1 MTANPNT
8 QDAHLRCYGAD
19 IALLFSP
26 TTAGPANS
34 KAPPADRLP
43 EGRDPQ
49 AEMVRGRR
57 RRAQAGRSQN
67 RPADGL
73 VERSRAGHRR
83 PPDAYGECLRLP
95 VSQRPGEVV
104 LRHFGTVIPGEEG
117 SRDRGHPPARP
128 ETHGRKPGGG
138 PGRRAVDGCKDARAL
153 RPENDVALRP
163 CQRPGRGSRRGADR
177 EGDRGCHDGRAIARP
192 DRSDSPGRTLPTP
205 IVPYRGRVMNASTS
219 CPRGTPMDGA
229 EHALAG
235 LFSTG
240 PWSRRRQWYR
250 RSPECCRAT
259 QRQSSG
265 TASAQGRLATRDP
278 ALEPWSIPGHHSPVT
293 KVATSDDNVGQC

>member
-1 MTANPNT
+1 MVRRLQPDSARRGEPCAPAASP
-8 QDAHLRCYGAD
+8 DHESCRCQRPDRGQSGAGRQKK
-19 IALLFSP
+19 SP
-26 TTAGPANS
+26 HETHPVSVDRGDRQASPSPGPAGGRTTLAHAAGRNHS
-34 KAPPADRLP
+34 PAPADRLP

-57 RRAQAGRSQN
+57 RRAQAGRSQD

-83 PPDAYGECLRLP
+83 PPDAYGERLCLP

-104 LRHFGTVIPGEEG
+104 LRHFGTVVPGEEG

-128 ETHGRKPGGG
+128 ETHGRKSGGD

-177 EGDRGCHDGRAIARP
+177 EGDRGCHDGRAIAQP
-192 DRSDSPGRTLPTP
+192 DRSDSPG
-205 IVPYRGRVMNASTS
+205 
-219 CPRGTPMDGA
+219 DG
-229 EHALAG
+229 
-235 LFSTG
+235 
-240 PWSRRRQWYR
+240 
-250 RSPECCRAT
+250 
-259 QRQSSG
+259 
-265 TASAQGRLATRDP
+265 
-278 ALEPWSIPGHHSPVT
+278 
-293 KVATSDDNVGQC
+293 SDWGAR